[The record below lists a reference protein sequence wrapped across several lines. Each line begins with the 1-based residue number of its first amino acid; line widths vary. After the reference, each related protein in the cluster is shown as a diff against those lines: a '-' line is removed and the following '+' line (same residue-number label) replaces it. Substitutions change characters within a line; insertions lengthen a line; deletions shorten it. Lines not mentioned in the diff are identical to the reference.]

1 MQRIG
6 MLIGSAEDD
15 PEMKFRLA
23 SFRRGL
29 ERRGW
34 WEGRNV
40 RIDARFA
47 EGSPE
52 RYRLLAKELVGLQ
65 PDVISVAEALRQESR
80 TIPIVFVTVSDS
92 IGSGFISSL
101 GGVGGKASW
110 IFIAACVPR
119 DRSRAIR
126 PGDRPR

>member
-1 MQRIG
+1 MIGRREFITLVGSAAATWPLTARAQQPDRMQRIG

-34 WEGRNV
+34 SEGRNV

-65 PDVISVAEALRQESR
+65 PDVLFAHI
-80 TIPIVFVTVSDS
+80 
-92 IGSGFISSL
+92 
-101 GGVGGKASW
+101 
-110 IFIAACVPR
+110 
-119 DRSRAIR
+119 
-126 PGDRPR
+126 

>member
-1 MQRIG
+1 MRRREFISLLGGATVSLPLVARAQQSDRMQRIG

-34 WEGRNV
+34 AEGRHG
-40 RIDARFA
+40 RIDARLA

-65 PDVISVAEALRQESR
+65 PDVLFAHITTPVAEALQQESR
-80 TIPIVFVTVSDS
+80 TLPIVFVTV
-92 IGSGFISSL
+92 
-101 GGVGGKASW
+101 
-110 IFIAACVPR
+110 
-119 DRSRAIR
+119 
-126 PGDRPR
+126 